1 MIFLTKIDN
10 NVQFEKKAEAAPT
23 AIFYNEVGE
32 EVERVLLEGLSR
44 CHDDHGVYGVGD
56 FDDVVDVYEEDGE
69 YVKVLLEGLSRTSG
83 CDNCSDEHQKDNN
96 CFKVVLPVDWFP
108 LSGRSCS
115 N

>member
-44 CHDDHGVYGVGD
+44 CHDDDDVYGLGD
-56 FDDVVDVYEEDGE
+56 IVDVNGEDGE
-69 YVKVLLEGLSRTSG
+69 YAIRY
-83 CDNCSDEHQKDNN
+83 C
-96 CFKVVLPVDWFP
+96 
-108 LSGRSCS
+108 
-115 N
+115 